1 MELRK
6 DYVLDSWVYI
16 SSERKKR
23 KHELKEEI
31 VAEGDAKSCF
41 FCPGNENL
49 TPPEKGRIEEG
60 GRWTIRWFNNRF
72 PAVEQ
77 KGDYKVKTANTFFTY
92 SDAWGEHEV
101 IAETNDHKKQL
112 WDLDKNR
119 IKKILEVY
127 KNRIL
132 ELEKIEGIGYVQI
145 FKNHGIDA
153 GTSLIH
159 SHTQIMA
166 LSKIPELVK
175 RKAAAVK
182 KFGEDC
188 PYCHIAEIE
197 KGSDRRCF
205 ENNTFVAFCPYASAF
220 NYELLI
226 MPKRHVERLD
236 KLTDAEMDDFAD
248 ILRKALERLKILN
261 LSYNFYLHYSP
272 GEDKLH
278 LQLVICPRIA
288 KWGGFELS
296 SQMIINSVS
305 PEEAAKFYRGE
316 SES

>member
-6 DYVLDSWVYI
+6 DYILDSWVYI

-23 KHELKEEI
+23 KRELKESGVVEED
-31 VAEGDAKSCF
+31 VKSCF

-49 TPPEKGRIEEG
+49 TPPEKGRIEEKG
-60 GRWTIRWFNNRF
+60 KWIIRWFNNKF

-77 KGDYKVKTANTFFTY
+77 KGDYKVKTADTFFTY

-101 IAETNDHKKQL
+101 IAETNDHKRQL
-112 WDLDKNR
+112 WDLGKNQ

-127 KNRIL
+127 NKRIIG
-132 ELEKIEGIGYVQI
+132 LEKGEGISYVQI

-166 LSKIPELVK
+166 LNKVPELVK
-175 RKAAAVK
+175 RKTAAVK
-182 KFGEDC
+182 KFGENC
-188 PYCHIAEIE
+188 PYCSIADIE
-197 KGSDRRCF
+197 KKSDRRCF
-205 ENNTFVAFCPYASAF
+205 ENNAFVAFCPYASMF

-236 KLTDAEMDDFAD
+236 GLTGSEMDDFAD
-248 ILRKALERLKILN
+248 MVGKALKKLKELGA
-261 LSYNFYLHYSP
+261 SYNYYLHYSP
-272 GEDKLH
+272 EGDNLH
-278 LQLVICPRIA
+278 LQMSICPRIA